1 MSTTTGLIGEHL
13 TIAVLL
19 EQDGWSAAHTPMDG
33 VDVVAWKDGAF
44 MRVQVKT
51 ATLRS
56 QRDGRT
62 PGYHFQLG
70 SGAAKKIVKRGT
82 YDILACCAATDR
94 AVWFQAQCCVNQL
107 SMRKSKRFF
116 ANPNLECDSWQRA
129 VSIVMEGRQNGLD

>member
-1 MSTTTGLIGEHL
+1 MSTKTGLLGEHI

-33 VDVVAWKDGAF
+33 VDVVAWKDGVF

-51 ATLRS
+51 STLRS
-56 QRDGRT
+56 QGDRRT
-62 PGYHFQLG
+62 PSYHFQLG

-107 SMRKSKRFF
+107 SMRKARGFF
-116 ANPNLECDSWQRA
+116 AKPDLERDSWQRA